1 MVANHAGGFVF
12 GLDAWKSFERFL
24 ILGVDGP
31 TYYVDAQELTRANAD
46 VVMRVVA
53 EDGLRAVAAVVAV
66 MSAGRAPKVQP
77 ALFALAVAASSEQ
90 AEVRTA
96 ALSALPEVA
105 RTGTQLFQFV
115 TYAQQFR
122 GWGRALRTAVGAW
135 YLDRSPQ
142 SLARQL
148 TQYRQRDGWT
158 HRDMLRRAHPAARDA
173 FQQAAFSFAVGRD
186 TDLDSLTGLGL
197 DAIEGFLSA
206 STLRAGDTAS
216 AVELVTRYKLSWE
229 MLPDEAL
236 THPEVWEALVDTLGQ
251 SALLRNLPRMSRVGL
266 LTPGSKV
273 ADAVC
278 AKLVDSDRLRSARIH
293 PVSVLNALVTYR
305 SGQSTLGKSSWEPSG
320 QVVDAL
326 DAAFY
331 AAFGSIEP
339 AGKKTMLAIDVSGSM
354 TWGKVAGS
362 PVLTPRDA
370 AAAMALV
377 TAATEP
383 YSMAFGF
390 STEFVPLT
398 ISPRQR
404 LDDVVRTME
413 ETPMGGTDCAV
424 PMLWAARERVEV
436 ETFCV
441 YTDCETWA
449 GAVHPM
455 QALRAYRDK
464 MGIAARLVV
473 FGLEGT
479 PFSIADPTDP
489 GSLDVVGLDAA
500 APSVVA
506 AFSRGDL

>member
-1 MVANHAGGFVF
+1 
-12 GLDAWKSFERFL
+12 
-24 ILGVDGP
+24 
-31 TYYVDAQELTRANAD
+31 
-46 VVMRVVA
+46 
-53 EDGLRAVAAVVAV
+53 
-66 MSAGRAPKVQP
+66 
-77 ALFALAVAASSEQ
+77 
-90 AEVRTA
+90 
-96 ALSALPEVA
+96 
-105 RTGTQLFQFV
+105 
-115 TYAQQFR
+115 
-122 GWGRALRTAVGAW
+122 
-135 YLDRSPQ
+135 
-142 SLARQL
+142 
-148 TQYRQRDGWT
+148 
-158 HRDMLRRAHPAARDA
+158 MLRRAHPAARDA

-236 THPEVWEALVDTLGQ
+236 THTEVWEALVDTLGQ

-305 SGQSTLGKSSWEPSG
+305 SGQSALGKSSWDPSG

-449 GAVHPM
+449 GTVHPM